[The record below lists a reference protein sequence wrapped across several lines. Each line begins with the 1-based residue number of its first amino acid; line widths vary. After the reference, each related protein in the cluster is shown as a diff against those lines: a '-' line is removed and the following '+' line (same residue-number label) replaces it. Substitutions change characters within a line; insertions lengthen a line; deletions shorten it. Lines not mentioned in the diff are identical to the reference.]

1 MLTDKLFLYMIM
13 IWIVAQNIQASSLNE
28 NQIMQQ
34 QTWQK
39 PREGW
44 LKYNVD
50 AEFNNSRGTTNRGW
64 CIRDEN
70 GNFVGAGTAWYHG
83 IYDSTVAEALALK
96 ETIQVAIHMNIECM
110 IYESDSQLLVQAIHA
125 KYGGRSE
132 FSVLDSSIKNLLVL
146 NSNFKVKFVKR

>member
-50 AEFNNSRGTTNRGW
+50 ARFNNSRGTTNRGW

-70 GNFVGAGTAWYHG
+70 GNFVQRL
-83 IYDSTVAEALALK
+83 I
-96 ETIQVAIHMNIECM
+96 N
-110 IYESDSQLLVQAIHA
+110 ESDSQLLVQAIHA